1 MTPISTFNMN
11 MEPDSAHQ
19 LDWLLSMFHFVFDIV
34 KAAVGP
40 FIAFLILAFLHEPY
54 RVARQKY
61 ETYFSWLVVLPS
73 EIKRLEI
80 EASVL
85 VNVLKSLSMP
95 THITTTL
102 TVEFLLAARVPMMSH
117 YRAEHLIPLITETI
131 SELTEA
137 LQHISRYNERVAA
150 WTGGLSPLPTNS
162 ILGLN
167 RSSEALLKLERR
179 VKEEIT
185 LAPTHK
191 PRLLRYWFQAD
202 RD

>member
-1 MTPISTFNMN
+1 
-11 MEPDSAHQ
+11 MEPDTAHHVQ
-19 LDWLLSMFHFVFDIV
+19 WLVSVLQYGLDIV

-40 FIAFLILAFLHEPY
+40 FIAFLILAFFHDPY

-61 ETYFSWLVVLPS
+61 ETYLSWLLVLPS

-80 EASVL
+80 EASSQLSVL
-85 VNVLKSLSMP
+85 SKLPMP

-117 YRAEHLIPLITETI
+117 YRAEHLIPLITETV

-150 WTGGLSPLPTNS
+150 WTGGVSPLATNS
-162 ILGLN
+162 ILGLD
-167 RSSEALLKLERR
+167 RSSKALLNLERR
-179 VKEEIT
+179 VKEEIA
-185 LAPTHK
+185 LAPSHR
-191 PRLLRYWFQAD
+191 PRLLRFWFQAD

>member
-1 MTPISTFNMN
+1 
-11 MEPDSAHQ
+11 MEPDTAQQVH
-19 LDWLLSMFHFVFDIV
+19 WLVSVLQFGLDIV
-34 KAAVGP
+34 KAAIGP

-61 ETYFSWLVVLPS
+61 ETYLSWLLVLPS

-80 EASVL
+80 EASSQLSVL
-85 VNVLKSLSMP
+85 RKLAMP

-117 YRAEHLIPLITETI
+117 YRAEHLIPLITETV

-150 WTGGLSPLPTNS
+150 WTGGVSPLVTNS
-162 ILGLN
+162 ILGLE
-167 RSSEALLKLERR
+167 RSSKALLKLERR
-179 VKEEIT
+179 VEEEIALT
-185 LAPTHK
+185 PSHK